1 MLRPAC
7 GHTQKFLL
15 SSGVKTL
22 ASTLSDR
29 KRATAVRSR
38 RRSRELKTSGD
49 TDSPRSAFEAMRCLF
64 LLPLMMLSSSTAFVA
79 PVAPARPQHI
89 VRAEKEGEAVAKK
102 KGIPLALLI
111 WPLIAVGDD
120 VRARA
125 DTSIRHRRERER
137 EKARTGRSPRAD
149 LRLASPA
156 APRGAGHRD
165 ARAAVLEHELPQ
177 EVSFI
182 HCLQG
187 RGRVGDAPCD
197 VAPEK

>member
-1 MLRPAC
+1 M
-7 GHTQKFLL
+7 
-15 SSGVKTL
+15 
-22 ASTLSDR
+22 
-29 KRATAVRSR
+29 
-38 RRSRELKTSGD
+38 
-49 TDSPRSAFEAMRCLF
+49 
-64 LLPLMMLSSSTAFVA
+64 
-79 PVAPARPQHI
+79 
-89 VRAEKEGEAVAKK
+89 AKK

-125 DTSIRHRRERER
+125 DTSIRHRRER

-177 EVSFI
+177 EVSFV
-182 HCLQG
+182 HCCFL
-187 RGRVGDAPCD
+187 
-197 VAPEK
+197 